1 MPQGSPRNSHR
12 PECLYAQPVSCSLQV
27 TVALMSLTTAGIL
40 VPSLGKYIEVVLTLT
55 YLLTFCFF
63 LQVLLEIV
71 LSLGLV
77 KFIDF
82 ITALCGGQEAIVNYC
97 SKKKILLPIG
107 SPPIICLIACS
118 KPAVTLARL
127 SVVSFVP
134 GLLFCFKVS
143 ILAIDITLFLI
154 GHQSS
159 GEFFAYDNLHNIA
172 SFPVGLIAIYCYNI
186 IVFIVSEC
194 LPGNT
199 QRFLGIIILIQ
210 FILFDCLRL
219 FFIFLTG
226 TGMLTCVHPF
236 LSQELVTH
244 ILKNIIKA
252 FLATFIGLPFLKI
265 ASGKTE
271 LTQVTNIDSI
281 N

>member
-1 MPQGSPRNSHR
+1 M
-12 PECLYAQPVSCSLQV
+12 
-27 TVALMSLTTAGIL
+27 
-40 VPSLGKYIEVVLTLT
+40 
-55 YLLTFCFF
+55 
-63 LQVLLEIV
+63 LEIV

-97 SKKKILLPIG
+97 IDKKILLPIG
-107 SPPIICLIACS
+107 SPPIICLIPCR
-118 KPAVTLARL
+118 KPAVTLSRL
-127 SVVSFVP
+127 AAVSFIP

-159 GEFFAYDNLHNIA
+159 GDFFACDNLHNIV
-172 SFPVGLIAIYCYNI
+172 SFPVGLCAIYCYNMI
-186 IVFIVSEC
+186 IFITTEC

-199 QRFLGIIILIQ
+199 QRFLGIIVLIQ

-226 TGMLTCVHPF
+226 KILISLMLLNCKLIHNSRNRNADLCSS
-236 LSQELVTH
+236 LSQSRSCHPHPQEHHQSLPG
-244 ILKNIIKA
+244 NIHWAAISQNS
-252 FLATFIGLPFLKI
+252 LR
-265 ASGKTE
+265 E
-271 LTQVTNIDSI
+271 N
-281 N
+281 